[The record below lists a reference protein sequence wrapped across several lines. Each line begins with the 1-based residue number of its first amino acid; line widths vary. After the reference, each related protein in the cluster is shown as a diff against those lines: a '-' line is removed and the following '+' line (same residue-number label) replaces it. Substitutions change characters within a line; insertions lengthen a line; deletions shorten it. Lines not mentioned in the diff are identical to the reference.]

1 MKVNLLIQNS
11 SLSVHKNVKLNML
24 SLLNKLMTSH

>member
-1 MKVNLLIQNS
+1 MKANLLIQNN
-11 SLSVHKNVKLNML
+11 SLSVHKSVKQNML